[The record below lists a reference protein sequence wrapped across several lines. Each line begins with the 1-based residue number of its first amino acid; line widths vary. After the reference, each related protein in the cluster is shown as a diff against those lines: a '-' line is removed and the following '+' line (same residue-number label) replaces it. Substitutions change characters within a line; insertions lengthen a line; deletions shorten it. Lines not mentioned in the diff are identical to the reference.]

1 MFESYIHF
9 FNNLLSKIG
18 LNDRLSSFIAE
29 AISFITL
36 LLVAIFIYY
45 AVTYLI
51 KKTLNVIIEKSPSKR
66 DDLFL
71 KNKVFRRLCLLIP
84 AYLIRYNIEAALP
97 SYPIVTSTIILFTK
111 IYEVFVYSRVLDGI
125 LTTLNDIY
133 DTYEISKSKP
143 IKGFIQVLKTI
154 IYIVCFLLIIA
165 ILTHK
170 QLSNIL
176 IGLGTLS
183 AVLMLVFK
191 DPILGFVGGLQ
202 LTINDMLRIGDWIVM
217 EKSKAD
223 GEVLEIGLTTV
234 KVQNWD
240 MTITTIPT
248 YTLISDSFTNW
259 RGMANSGGRRIARS
273 FVIDIDTIKFCTPE
287 MLERYKKFQLV
298 KNYIIEKEKE
308 VEEYNKLNN
317 IDSSNLV
324 NGRRQTNIGIF
335 RAYLTRYL
343 ENCPYINKDMTFM
356 VRQLAPT
363 EYGIPIQIYAFSSN
377 KEWIKYENIQS
388 DIFDHVFAVV
398 TMFDLKIYQK
408 PSSNTLEKV
417 NGNVDVEII

>member
-1 MFESYIHF
+1 MFEKYI
-9 FNNLLSKIG
+9 NLLEEIFTEIGFSEKISG
-18 LNDRLSSFIAE
+18 FISE
-29 AISFITL
+29 IISVITL
-36 LLVAIFIYY
+36 FLVAIIIYVIVVY
-45 AVTYLI
+45 II
-51 KKTLNVIIEKSPSKR
+51 KKTIHIFIKKTHSQR
-66 DDLFL
+66 DDILI
-71 KNKVFRRLCLLIP
+71 KNNVFSRLCLIIP
-84 AYLIRYNIEAALP
+84 AYIIRNFVTAALP
-97 SYPIVTSTIILFTK
+97 SYPVLASTIVIVTK
-111 IYEVFVYSRVLDGI
+111 IYEVFIYSRVLDAI

-143 IKGFIQVLKTI
+143 IKGFIQVLKII
-154 IYIVCFLLIIA
+154 IYLVCLLLVVA
-165 ILTHK
+165 ILTQK

-240 MTITTIPT
+240 KTITTIPT

-259 RGMANSGGRRIARS
+259 RGMENSGGRRIARS
-273 FVIDIDTIKFCTPE
+273 FVIDADTVKFCTPE
-287 MLERYKKFQLV
+287 MLERFKKFQLIS
-298 KNYIIEKEKE
+298 KYIEDKEKE
-308 VEEYNKLNN
+308 IEEYNKYNN
-317 IDSSNLV
+317 IDTSNLV

-335 RAYLTRYL
+335 RAYLHEYIKD
-343 ENCPYINKDMTFM
+343 CPYINKDMTFM

-377 KEWIKYENIQS
+377 KEWISYENIQS

-398 TMFDLKIYQK
+398 SMFDLKIYQR

-417 NGNVDVEII
+417 HVLEV

>member
-1 MFESYIHF
+1 MFEKYI
-9 FNNLLSKIG
+9 NLLEEIFTEIGFSEKISG
-18 LNDRLSSFIAE
+18 FISE
-29 AISFITL
+29 IISVITL
-36 LLVAIFIYY
+36 FLVAIIIYAIVVY
-45 AVTYLI
+45 II
-51 KKTLNVIIEKSPSKR
+51 KKTIHIFIKKTHSQR
-66 DDLFL
+66 DDILI
-71 KNKVFRRLCLLIP
+71 KNNVFSRLCLIIP
-84 AYLIRYNIEAALP
+84 AYIIRNFVTAALP
-97 SYPIVTSTIILFTK
+97 SYPVLASTIVIVTK
-111 IYEVFVYSRVLDGI
+111 IYEVFIYSRVLDAI

-143 IKGFIQVLKTI
+143 IKGFIQVLKII
-154 IYIVCFLLIIA
+154 IYIVCLLLVVA
-165 ILTHK
+165 ILTQK

-240 MTITTIPT
+240 KTITTIPT

-259 RGMANSGGRRIARS
+259 RGMENSGGRRIARS
-273 FVIDIDTIKFCTPE
+273 FVIDADTVKFCTPE
-287 MLERYKKFQLV
+287 MLERFKKFQLIS
-298 KNYIIEKEKE
+298 KYIEDKEKE
-308 VEEYNKLNN
+308 IEEYNKYNN
-317 IDSSNLV
+317 IDTSNLV

-335 RAYLTRYL
+335 RAYLHEYIKD
-343 ENCPYINKDMTFM
+343 CPYINKDMTFM

-377 KEWIKYENIQS
+377 KEWISYENIQS

-398 TMFDLKIYQK
+398 SMFDLKIYQR

-417 NGNVDVEII
+417 HVLEV